1 MSEILNILRQFMVEE
16 KIDYLLVNST
26 NQFLVEYNTLAENS
40 RYHLTGFTGSTGDA
54 LVSMTDVFLFV
65 DGRYHIQAD
74 QEVDKNIITVVK
86 LQTGQNFFDEMFNKT
101 PKEKFIEIIQN
112 GNLGALEKVFE
123 EFFADHIAMVE
134 LLEKQGLTEMDV
146 KNFIL
151 ENGDFIEERQNDIYI
166 ELGAKI
172 LGHEG

>member
-1 MSEILNILRQFMVEE
+1 M
-16 KIDYLLVNST
+16 D
-26 NQFLVEYNTLAENS
+26 
-40 RYHLTGFTGSTGDA
+40 
-54 LVSMTDVFLFV
+54 
-65 DGRYHIQAD
+65 
-74 QEVDKNIITVVK
+74 
-86 LQTGQNFFDEMFNKT
+86 FFDEMFNKT

-151 ENGDFIEERQNDIYI
+151 EKGNFIEERQNDIYI

>member
-1 MSEILNILRQFMVEE
+1 M
-16 KIDYLLVNST
+16 D
-26 NQFLVEYNTLAENS
+26 
-40 RYHLTGFTGSTGDA
+40 
-54 LVSMTDVFLFV
+54 
-65 DGRYHIQAD
+65 
-74 QEVDKNIITVVK
+74 
-86 LQTGQNFFDEMFNKT
+86 FFDEMFNKT

-112 GNLGALEKVFE
+112 VNLGALEKFFE

-151 ENGDFIEERQNDIYI
+151 ENGDFIEERKNDIYI

>member
-1 MSEILNILRQFMVEE
+1 M
-16 KIDYLLVNST
+16 D
-26 NQFLVEYNTLAENS
+26 
-40 RYHLTGFTGSTGDA
+40 
-54 LVSMTDVFLFV
+54 
-65 DGRYHIQAD
+65 
-74 QEVDKNIITVVK
+74 
-86 LQTGQNFFDEMFNKT
+86 FFDEIFNKT

-123 EFFADHIAMVE
+123 EFFADYIAMIE
-134 LLEKQGLTEMDV
+134 LLEKQGLTESDV

-151 ENGDFIEERQNDIYI
+151 ENSDFIEERQNDIYI

>member
-1 MSEILNILRQFMVEE
+1 M
-16 KIDYLLVNST
+16 D
-26 NQFLVEYNTLAENS
+26 
-40 RYHLTGFTGSTGDA
+40 
-54 LVSMTDVFLFV
+54 
-65 DGRYHIQAD
+65 
-74 QEVDKNIITVVK
+74 
-86 LQTGQNFFDEMFNKT
+86 FFDEIFNKT

-123 EFFADHIAMVE
+123 EFFADYIAMIE
-134 LLEKQGLTEMDV
+134 LLEKQGLSESDV

-151 ENGDFIEERQNDIYI
+151 ENSDFIEERQNDIYI

>member
-1 MSEILNILRQFMVEE
+1 MDI
-16 KIDYLLVNST
+16 
-26 NQFLVEYNTLAENS
+26 
-40 RYHLTGFTGSTGDA
+40 
-54 LVSMTDVFLFV
+54 
-65 DGRYHIQAD
+65 
-74 QEVDKNIITVVK
+74 
-86 LQTGQNFFDEMFNKT
+86 FDEMFNKT

-123 EFFADHIAMVE
+123 NFFADYIAMIE

-151 ENGDFIEERQNDIYI
+151 ENGDFITQRQNDIYI